1 VTALA
6 AGQRS
11 RGCSVTVC
19 PIIEPGSHEEHPFL
33 AGLRDREVPIAL
45 LEIAHRHYHQERRD
59 VARLIRSHRPDILHT
74 HGYRADIV
82 DAPVARRLGVPIV
95 STVHGFTRSGLKG
108 RFYEMMQV
116 RSLRRFDAVVA
127 VSRPLGLEL
136 RRRGV
141 RDDILCIHPNAWTP
155 RTARLSEQAAR
166 QRLGIDPDL
175 FHVGWVG
182 RLSHEKAPDILVE
195 ALGLLDDAPWVASFV
210 GDGPMRGRV
219 ESRCVELGIED
230 QVRWHGSIPDA
241 GSLMSAFDLFVLS
254 SRSEGTPI
262 VLLEAMAAGVPIVV
276 TEVGGVLDLV
286 GNAAER
292 VRSESPTALAD
303 SIRALRDDRA
313 RRTSLGRAGPERLQT
328 HTSESDWL
336 DGYDAIYEAAVGRRG
351 RSRRRAGPTY

>member
-1 VTALA
+1 
-6 AGQRS
+6 
-11 RGCSVTVC
+11 
-19 PIIEPGSHEEHPFL
+19 L
-33 AGLRDREVPIAL
+33 AGLRDREIPVAF
-45 LEIAHRHYHQERRD
+45 LEIARRQYHQERRD
-59 VARLIRSHRPDILHT
+59 VARLILSHRPDILHT

-116 RSLRRFDAVVA
+116 LCLRRFDAVVA

-155 RTARLSEQAAR
+155 RTAILSERAAR
-166 QRLGIDPDL
+166 QRLGVDPGL

-182 RLSHEKAPDILVE
+182 RLNREKAPDILVE
-195 ALGLLDDAPWVASFV
+195 ALGRLDDAPWVASFV

-219 ESRCVELGIED
+219 ESRCVELGIGG

-254 SRSEGTPI
+254 SRTEGTPI
-262 VLLEAMAAGVPIVV
+262 VLLEAMAAGVPILV
-276 TEVGGVLDLV
+276 TDVGGVLDLV

-292 VRSESPTALAD
+292 VRPESPTALAD

-313 RRTSLGRAGPERLQT
+313 RRTSLGRAGLERLQT

-336 DGYDAIYEAAVGRRG
+336 DGYDAIYEAAVRRRG
-351 RSRRRAGPTY
+351 RSGPRAGPTC